1 MDYGEILFSR
11 FVYSAWEGYKCS
23 VPISREEKIK
33 ILDKLYLCGLGKG
46 EFPDEIMNYPTKF
59 SKFIEDLTE
68 KSVREYI
75 YSKHSSIVLN
85 FIEDAPE
92 RFSEEIKKN
101 CIVWVCKAIN
111 SEEVKHPLGYKL
123 TPKKDFCTFGKGDY
137 VSVHWNYSLEKVDE
151 EFAKKVN
158 ESIVKLL

>member
-1 MDYGEILFSR
+1 MQGINYGKVLFSR

-23 VPISREEKIK
+23 VPISREEKRR

-75 YSKHSSIVLN
+75 YSQHSSIVLK
-85 FIEDAPE
+85 FIEIY
-92 RFSEEIKKN
+92 IKKQ
-101 CIVWVCKAIN
+101 CFFVVLVLAFLTTN
-111 SEEVKHPLGYKL
+111 STPTIYFNELLEVLCD
-123 TPKKDFCTFGKGDY
+123 TTT
-137 VSVHWNYSLEKVDE
+137 LEQV
-151 EFAKKVN
+151 
-158 ESIVKLL
+158 L